1 MRVLGG
7 EISGWK
13 KDCKLI
19 DIVGTGVKR
28 CVLQLRDGNIWFDS
42 LYVYI
47 GVDLC
52 G

>member
-13 KDCKLI
+13 KGCKLI

-28 CVLQLRDGNIWFDS
+28 CMLLSREGSGWFNS
-42 LYVYI
+42 LHVYI
-47 GVDLC
+47 ALDLC